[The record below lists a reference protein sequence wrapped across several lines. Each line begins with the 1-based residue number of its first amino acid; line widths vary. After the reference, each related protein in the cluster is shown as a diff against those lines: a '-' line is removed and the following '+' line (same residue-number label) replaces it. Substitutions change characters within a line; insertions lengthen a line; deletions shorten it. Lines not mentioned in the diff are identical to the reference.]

1 MKTEIELQ
9 QEYLNI
15 LLKLM
20 KENPTLRVIPMV
32 DTDVVCDDCYSNW
45 LGRFEKARIDH
56 IWCDEE
62 RIYFKSLDDED
73 LVRQRIEI
81 LECNESLKNVPS
93 VLLEE
98 MAKKDIEE
106 LDWEKV
112 IAVNIT
118 TPF

>member
-9 QEYLNI
+9 QENLNT
-15 LLKLM
+15 LLNLM

-62 RIYFKSLDDED
+62 RICFKSSDEED
-73 LVRQRIEI
+73 LVNQRIEV

-93 VLLEE
+93 ALLEK
-98 MAKKDIEE
+98 MAEKDIEE